1 MTTLPQRK
9 FPGMTPVEDMTH
21 EQAKA
26 LVAFAEVHQ
35 KFTAQMAKADAA
47 WTRWFTKRQR
57 GERTSGAGAS
67 RLLNEANALS
77 ADLDSAAGRV
87 FAVGLNDSD
96 IRSIDPD
103 FTF

>member
-9 FPGMTPVEDMTH
+9 FPGMTPCEAMTD
-21 EQAKA
+21 EQKAA
-26 LVAFAEVHQ
+26 LVAFAAAHQ
-35 KFTAQMAKADAA
+35 KFAAQMQKADAA

-57 GERTSGAGAS
+57 GDRTSGAGAS
-67 RLLNEANALS
+67 RLLNTANALS
-77 ADLDSAAGRV
+77 ADLDSAAGRC